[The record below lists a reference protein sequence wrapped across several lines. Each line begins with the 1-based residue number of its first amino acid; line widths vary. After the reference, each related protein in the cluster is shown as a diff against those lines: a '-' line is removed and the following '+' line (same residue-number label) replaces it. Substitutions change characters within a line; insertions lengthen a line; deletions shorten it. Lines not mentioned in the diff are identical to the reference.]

1 VPVADAD
8 VAYQIVGEG
17 PTDLL
22 LPCGL
27 GCHVD
32 WNWELPAFSKYMDRL
47 ACFFRV
53 IIFDRRGTGAS
64 DGVPRNAVPTIED
77 WTDDIAAV
85 LDATN
90 SQRASVLALADT
102 GPIAIMYAAM
112 HPERVRAL
120 ALVNASARAIRADDY
135 PVGVPQHVADRRV
148 SEIASTWGTTQYAAL
163 LNPHATPEYL
173 EISARVLRAS
183 TTPRTAAAQ
192 YRANLRSDVRDV
204 LPLVRVP
211 TLVLQSKDHP
221 LFSVERGRY
230 LAEHIEGATLIE
242 VPGPDLTM
250 TLTTAVVDEIAAFL
264 TGERPTPPVDRIL
277 TTVLFTDIVASTE
290 RLVAVGDRDW
300 REQLDAHDAAVRA
313 QLDRFDGREIGTEG
327 DSFFATFDGPARAIH
342 CAQAIIREAAAL
354 GVDVRA
360 GVHTGECEVRGDDLG
375 GIAVHIGSRVS
386 ALAAGGQVLTTRTVK
401 DLVEGSGIAFADHG
415 VHELKGIPDRWH
427 LYEVLT

>member
-1 VPVADAD
+1 
-8 VAYQIVGEG
+8 
-17 PTDLL
+17 
-22 LPCGL
+22 
-27 GCHVD
+27 
-32 WNWELPAFSKYMDRL
+32 DRL

-90 SQRASVLALADT
+90 SQRASVLASGTT
-102 GPIAIMYAAM
+102 GSIAIMYAAM

-120 ALVNASARAIRADDY
+120 ALGNAAAGGIEADDY
-135 PVGVPQHVADRRV
+135 PGVPRHRVDRFVSDVAT
-148 SEIASTWGTTQYAAL
+148 AWGTTQYAAR

-173 EISARVLRAS
+173 ETSARVLRAS

-192 YRANLRSDVRDV
+192 FRATLRTDVRDV

-211 TLVLQSKDHP
+211 TLVLQSKDNP
-221 LFSVERGRY
+221 YSPVEHGRY

-250 TLTTAVVDEIAAFL
+250 RLTAAVVDEIAAFL

-290 RLVAVGDRDW
+290 RLVEVGDRDW
-300 REQLDAHDAAVRA
+300 RAQLDEHDAAVRA
-313 QLDRFDGREIGTEG
+313 QLDRYEGREIRTEG
-327 DSFFATFDGPARAIH
+327 DSFFATFDGPARAIQ
-342 CAQAIIREAAAL
+342 CAQAIIRDAAAL
-354 GVDVRA
+354 GIDVRA

-386 ALAAGGQVLTTRTVK
+386 ALADGGQVLTTRTVK
-401 DLVEGSGIAFADHG
+401 DLVEGSDIRFADHG
-415 VHELKGIPDRWH
+415 MHDLKGIPDPWH
-427 LYEVLT
+427 LYEVLS